1 MGGYGAKEKLS
12 KEGEAAYFERPEIE
26 EGDEEPNANMM
37 GVEHLGKEETKVERE
52 VDVTDDL
59 SYKSME
65 SASKLDATHDFSAPD
80 RGHPR
85 RPRKER
91 VQRTTCQ

>member
-1 MGGYGAKEKLS
+1 M
-12 KEGEAAYFERPEIE
+12 I
-26 EGDEEPNANMM
+26 
-37 GVEHLGKEETKVERE
+37 GVEHLGKEERKVERE

-65 SASKLDATHDFSAPD
+65 NASKLDATHDFSAPD

-85 RPRKER
+85 RSLKER
-91 VQRTTCQ
+91 VQRTNCQRTQKSQH